1 MQDYFRRARKEIE
14 PHLPVSVSRMLDVG
28 CGDGTTSVFVKSVRS
43 VEWAGGVEVDV
54 AAAQRAERRLDA
66 V

>member
-1 MQDYFRRARKEIE
+1 MQDYFSRARTEIE